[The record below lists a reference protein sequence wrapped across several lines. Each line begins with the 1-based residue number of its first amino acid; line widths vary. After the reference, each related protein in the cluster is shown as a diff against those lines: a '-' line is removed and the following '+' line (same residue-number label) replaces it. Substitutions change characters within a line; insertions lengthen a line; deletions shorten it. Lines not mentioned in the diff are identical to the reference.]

1 MLNEEVINAMPK
13 KGNMDNYQVYLPG
26 EGSVIYVLRIGL
38 LGMFT
43 P

>member
-1 MLNEEVINAMPK
+1 MLNEEVIHAMPK
-13 KGNMDNYQVYLPG
+13 KGHMGNCQVYLPG